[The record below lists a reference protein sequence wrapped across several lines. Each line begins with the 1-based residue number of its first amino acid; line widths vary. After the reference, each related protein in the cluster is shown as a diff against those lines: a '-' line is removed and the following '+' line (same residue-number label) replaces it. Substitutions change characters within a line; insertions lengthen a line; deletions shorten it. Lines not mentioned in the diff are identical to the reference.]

1 MPEQSRAQ
9 RGKHRRANKVRMRVR
24 HVRTRA
30 RYGRRELERV
40 ARTATLGGLFLSFL
54 KIGTVGFGGG
64 LAVIAQIRAL
74 VVQKRLWLTEYEF
87 AEAFALAQSLP
98 GTSAGNTATYIG
110 LRLRGWRGAGAAM
123 CGFILPSTLMMVVL
137 AILYRHL
144 RSLPD
149 TDRLFHGLNAAVV
162 ALVIVTA
169 WRMGRNT
176 LDQRW
181 QWILAVLSCLT
192 VAIFNATVLEVVLA
206 AGLVGIYMDSFA
218 EKQLQRLR
226 RIGTLAARRRARI
239 RTRRAQRRRERRAR
253 FKTHDFYGGYLTRAL
268 ADERER
274 RMLRGDGGD
283 DLAGAL
289 DVEDDAVGTGAE
301 EVDDENVS
309 ASANGGN
316 GSVAAVNEGRVSTVE
331 ERVAVV
337 QDDEILNDGDAV
349 PNEDDGV
356 ESRGGGTRLRA
367 FGALGVA
374 MPVLAKL
381 GLLVAISS
389 IFLRV
394 GTVTFGGG
402 FVMIPLIESEVVDTR
417 RWLTHQ
423 EFADAT
429 ALGQMT
435 PGPVL
440 ITATFIGYRVA
451 GTLGA
456 LVATVSIFLPA
467 FLMTLAAGSSLRRF
481 RANRQVQAFLRGVTP
496 AVVGLLVAAGVSIG
510 RAGIHTWIG
519 LSLAAVC
526 AAVLVRFRPNP
537 FWVIAGAGLAR
548 ILLGY
553 LL

>member
-1 MPEQSRAQ
+1 
-9 RGKHRRANKVRMRVR
+9 MRVR

-40 ARTATLGGLFLSFL
+40 ARTASLGGLFLSFL

-64 LAVIAQIRAL
+64 LAVIAQVRAL

-110 LRLRGWRGAGAAM
+110 LRLRGWRGACAAM
-123 CGFILPSTLMMVVL
+123 GGFILPSTLMMVLL

-144 RSLPD
+144 RALPD

-162 ALVIVTA
+162 ALVLVTA
-169 WRMGRNT
+169 WRVGRGT
-176 LDQRW
+176 LDKRW
-181 QWILAVLSCLT
+181 QWIVAALSCL
-192 VAIFNATVLEVVLA
+192 AASIYGATVLEVVLA

-218 EKQLQRLR
+218 ERQLQRLR
-226 RIGTLAARRRARI
+226 RTATRAARRRARI
-239 RTRRAQRRRERRAR
+239 RTRRAQQRRERRAQH
-253 FKTHDFYGGYLTRAL
+253 KSHDFYGIYLTRAL

-274 RMLRGDGGD
+274 RMH
-283 DLAGAL
+283 
-289 DVEDDAVGTGAE
+289 EDDDSHEEMHVDESATTHVEWLEGTR
-301 EVDDENVS
+301 DDSPDEPD
-309 ASANGGN
+309 
-316 GSVAAVNEGRVSTVE
+316 NEGDRLGVGDRDVTEDRDVTM
-331 ERVAVV
+331 ERTL
-337 QDDEILNDGDAV
+337 D
-349 PNEDDGV
+349 DDGATDEGV
-356 ESRGGGTRLRA
+356 EPLTTRDGGTRLRSFA
-367 FGALGVA
+367 VVATA

-381 GLLVAISS
+381 SLLIALSS

-394 GTVTFGGG
+394 GAVTFGGG
-402 FVMIPLIESEVVDTR
+402 FVMIPLIESEVVNSR
-417 RWLTHQ
+417 HWLTHQ

-429 ALGQMT
+429 ALGQIT

-456 LVATVSIFLPA
+456 LVATISIFLPA
-467 FLMTLAAGSSLRRF
+467 FLMTVAAGSSLKRF
-481 RANRQVQAFLRGVTP
+481 RANRQVQSFLRGVTP
-496 AVVGLLVAAGVSIG
+496 AVVGLLVAAGWSIG

-519 LSLAAVC
+519 LTIAVAC

-537 FWVIAGAGLAR
+537 FWVILGAGAAR
-548 ILLGY
+548 LLIGY
-553 LL
+553 FLW

>member
-1 MPEQSRAQ
+1 M
-9 RGKHRRANKVRMRVR
+9 
-24 HVRTRA
+24 RTRA

-98 GTSAGNTATYIG
+98 GTSAGNTASYIG
-110 LRLRGWRGAGAAM
+110 LRLRGWRGACAAM
-123 CGFILPSTLMMVVL
+123 GGFILPSTLMMVLL

-144 RSLPD
+144 RALPD
-149 TDRLFHGLNAAVV
+149 MDRLFHGLNAAVV

-176 LDQRW
+176 LDKRW
-181 QWILAVLSCLT
+181 QWIVAVLSCLT

-239 RTRRAQRRRERRAR
+239 RTRRAQRRRARRAQV
-253 FKTHDFYGGYLTRAL
+253 KTHDFYGGYLTRAL

-274 RMLRGDGGD
+274 RMIGD
-283 DLAGAL
+283 DGS
-289 DVEDDAVGTGAE
+289 D
-301 EVDDENVS
+301 EVDALIEAGEDGEDFDTAEVTNARGGVVSIDGDKIESLDE
-309 ASANGGN
+309 
-316 GSVAAVNEGRVSTVE
+316 SVEAVT
-331 ERVAVV
+331 
-337 QDDEILNDGDAV
+337 DGDAV
-349 PNEDDGV
+349 AEGDGA

-367 FGALGVA
+367 LGVVGVA

-381 GLLVAISS
+381 SLLIAISS

-394 GTVTFGGG
+394 GAVTFGGG

-417 RWLTHQ
+417 HWLTHQ

-467 FLMTLAAGSSLRRF
+467 FLMTVAAGSSLKRF
-481 RANRQVQAFLRGVTP
+481 RTNRQVQAFLRGVTP
-496 AVVGLLVAAGVSIG
+496 AVVGLLVAAGLSIG
-510 RAGIHTWIG
+510 RAGIHTWLG
-519 LSLAAVC
+519 LTIAVVC
-526 AAVLVRFRPNP
+526 VAVLVRFRPNP
-537 FWVIAGAGLAR
+537 FWVIAGAGAVR
-548 ILLGY
+548 FLLGY
-553 LL
+553 VVR